1 MLNKNILASISFV
14 AGAVIGS
21 ATTYFI
27 VNKKAQEKINFD
39 TNETRKYYKELEK
52 KLRETYASDAP
63 EKESQ
68 ETCMSEKDIDELV
81 SKTYESAF
89 ELRDSLNT
97 KEYKRMAKMYNDI
110 STNPEP
116 VPIVTPGTK
125 DCDDFRRPY
134 VIPPDDFG
142 EYDDYDKIFL
152 TMCNDGVI
160 VDEDFDIL
168 DRGSLDDI
176 GVDYNMKFMGE
187 YEDDIL
193 HIRNEKCKTDFE
205 ITKISDNYKALTYE
219 EEKEDLEE

>member
-1 MLNKNILASISFV
+1 MLNTNILASISFV

-21 ATTYFI
+21 AATYFI

-52 KLRETYASDAP
+52 KLRETCASDVSK
-63 EKESQ
+63 KESQ
-68 ETCMSEKDIDELV
+68 ETCISEKDIDALI
-81 SKTYESAF
+81 SKEYESAF
-89 ELRDSLNT
+89 ELQNSLDA
-97 KEYKRMAKMYNDI
+97 KEYERMVRKYNDI
-110 STNPEP
+110 SVSP
-116 VPIVTPGTK
+116 TPGIEN
-125 DCDDFRRPY
+125 CDDFRRPY

-176 GVDYNMKFMGE
+176 GVDYNMEFMGE
-187 YEDDIL
+187 FEDDIL

-205 ITKISDNYKALTYE
+205 ITKISDNYKALTHE